1 MYSETYS
8 PQYSA
13 LMRTSAMQLGELT
26 RDAYSD
32 ASYVF
37 DNGKRA

>member
-1 MYSETYS
+1 
-8 PQYSA
+8 
-13 LMRTSAMQLGELT
+13 MRTSAMQLGELT